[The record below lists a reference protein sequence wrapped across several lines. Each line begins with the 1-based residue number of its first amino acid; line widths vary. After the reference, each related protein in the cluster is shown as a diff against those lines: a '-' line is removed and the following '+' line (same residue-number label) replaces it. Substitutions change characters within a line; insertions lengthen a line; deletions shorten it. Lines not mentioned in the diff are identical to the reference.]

1 MSHPATDK
9 RVLLID
15 DDESLRE
22 LFELAMAKRF
32 NVAVAEDG
40 VKGLAKVAAF
50 KPHLIVLDLMMP
62 HLNGFEVIH
71 KLQEGEFKDIPV
83 IVITGYSDKA
93 NEGIVTME
101 SNVVAFFQKP
111 LTFDA
116 LTAKIDGLLAS

>member
-1 MSHPATDK
+1 MADPANAK
-9 RVLLID
+9 RLLLID

-22 LFELAMAKRF
+22 LFELAMGKRF

-71 KLQEGEFKDIPV
+71 QLQALGFNDIPV
-83 IVITGYSDKA
+83 IVVTGYSDKA
-93 NEGIVTME
+93 NESIVGSE
-101 SNVVAFFQKP
+101 ANVVAFFAKP
-111 LTFDA
+111 LKFDE
-116 LTAKIDGLLAS
+116 LTAKIDGLLAA

>member
-1 MSHPATDK
+1 MADPASDK

-15 DDESLRE
+15 DDDSLRE

-50 KPHLIVLDLMMP
+50 KPHVIVLDLMMP

-71 KLQEGEFKDIPV
+71 KLQAGDFKDLPV
-83 IVITGYSDKA
+83 IVITGYSDRA

-101 SNVVAFFQKP
+101 ANVVAFFHKP
-111 LTFDA
+111 LKFDE
-116 LTAKIDGLLAS
+116 LIAKIDGLLAV